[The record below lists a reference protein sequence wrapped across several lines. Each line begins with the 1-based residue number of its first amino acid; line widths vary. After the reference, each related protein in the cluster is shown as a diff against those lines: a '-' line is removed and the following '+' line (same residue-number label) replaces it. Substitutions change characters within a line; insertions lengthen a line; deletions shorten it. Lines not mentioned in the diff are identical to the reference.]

1 MALKFGG
8 VNAYT
13 VQESSNTGLGQGG
26 SVFIDT
32 TAQDIT
38 PPSGRVFVAITIVE
52 AAEFTKLEAEL
63 TGGES
68 LYISTAGTA
77 STTGPPGYL
86 IDASNVFPAGITI
99 FGRWNK
105 INLDLG
111 VVIAYLGK

>member
-32 TAQDIT
+32 ADQDIT
-38 PPSGRVFVAITIVE
+38 PPSGRVFVAVTIIT
-52 AAEFTKLEAEL
+52 AAKFNELEA
-63 TGGES
+63 TAPDM
-68 LYISTAGTA
+68 YISTSGTA

-86 IDASNVFPAGITI
+86 IDNSNEFPAGITI
-99 FGRWNK
+99 FGRWDK
-105 INLDLG
+105 IDIDAG
-111 VVIAYLGK
+111 AVIAYLGK

>member
-8 VNAYT
+8 VNSYT

-32 TAQDIT
+32 TGADIT
-38 PPSGRVFVAITIVE
+38 PPSGRVFIAVTIIE
-52 AAEFTKLEAEL
+52 PTEFTKLEA
-63 TGGES
+63 TAPDM
-68 LYISTAGTA
+68 YISTAGTA

-86 IDASNVFPAGITI
+86 IDASNVFPTGITI
-99 FGRWNK
+99 FGRWDK